1 MYRYWLDDIK
11 DWCISRQLWWG
22 HRIPVYYVHA
32 DAAAAAAATADGGDG
47 SSDRYVVAQSEEQAL
62 RMAQQSHGDGVVL
75 VQEQDVLDTWFSSG
89 LWPFSTLVR
98 PRDCCFL
105 RAG

>member
-1 MYRYWLDDIK
+1 VCLWAEQVYRYWLDDIK

-47 SSDRYVVAQSEEQAL
+47 SSDKYVVAKSEEEALAQAK
-62 RMAQQSHGDGVVL
+62 AAHGDGVVL

-98 PRDCCFL
+98 
-105 RAG
+105 